1 MLKKPVFNSGD
12 TFSGDKEKNMKIT
25 NTQEFNDKAKELKE
39 AGDTQGLQELAKK
52 YGIEKEDLE
61 DYLDGAAKNLA
72 TPLILAL
79 AAVEEAKKE
88 LDTKGV
94 IADWLGVLASMA
106 AGSEELADAITFD
119 GKKIK
124 DLLGKILKQAFET
137 KIKVHDDIAKAAGIR
152 TPLYMG
158 IPGTGDI
165 KKIIGEFY
173 GVTV

>member
-1 MLKKPVFNSGD
+1 MTS
-12 TFSGDKEKNMKIT
+12 
-25 NTQEFNDKAKELKE
+25 TQEFNEKAKELKE
-39 AGDTQGLQELAKK
+39 ARDTQGLQELAEK

-79 AAVEEAKKE
+79 AAIEEAKKE

-119 GKKIK
+119 DKKIK
-124 DLLGKILKQAFET
+124 DLLGEILKQAFET

-173 GVTV
+173 GVTE

>member
-1 MLKKPVFNSGD
+1 MTS
-12 TFSGDKEKNMKIT
+12 
-25 NTQEFNDKAKELKE
+25 TQEFNDKAKELKE
-39 AGDTQGLQELAKK
+39 VGDTQGLQELAKK

-79 AAVEEAKKE
+79 AAIEEAKKT

-106 AGSEELADAITFD
+106 AESEELADAITFD

-165 KKIIGEFY
+165 KKTIGEYY

>member
-1 MLKKPVFNSGD
+1 MTS
-12 TFSGDKEKNMKIT
+12 
-25 NTQEFNDKAKELKE
+25 TQEFNDKAKELKE

-61 DYLDGAAKNLA
+61 DYLDGAETLA
-72 TPLILAL
+72 NPLTLAL
-79 AAVEEAKKE
+79 ATIERERKS
-88 LDTKGV
+88 LNTKGV
-94 IADWLGVLASMA
+94 IDDWTGVLSSMA
-106 AGSEELADAITFD
+106 ADSEELADSITFS
-119 GKKIK
+119 GKSIK
-124 DLLGKILKQAFET
+124 NLLGKILKQAFET
-137 KIKVHDDIAKAAGIR
+137 KIKVHNDIAKAAGIR

>member
-1 MLKKPVFNSGD
+1 MTS
-12 TFSGDKEKNMKIT
+12 
-25 NTQEFNDKAKELKE
+25 TQEFNDKAKELKE
-39 AGDTQGLQELAKK
+39 AGDTQGLKELAKQ

-61 DYLDGAAKNLA
+61 DYLDGAETLA
-72 TPLILAL
+72 TPLMLAL
-79 AAVEEAKKE
+79 AAIEKIKRMRN
-88 LDTKGV
+88 TKGV

-106 AGSEELADAITFD
+106 AESEELADAITFG
-119 GKKIK
+119 GKSIT

-165 KKIIGEFY
+165 KKIIGDYY

>member
-1 MLKKPVFNSGD
+1 MDIRN
-12 TFSGDKEKNMKIT
+12 TKELN
-25 NTQEFNDKAKELKE
+25 EKAKELKE
-39 AGDTQGLQELAKK
+39 AGDTQGLQELAQK

-61 DYLDGAAKNLA
+61 DYLDGAETLA

-79 AAVEEAKKE
+79 AAIEEAKKK

-106 AGSEELADAITFD
+106 AESEELADAITFD

>member
-1 MLKKPVFNSGD
+1 
-12 TFSGDKEKNMKIT
+12 MKIT
-25 NTQEFNDKAKELKE
+25 NAKEFNDKAKELKE
-39 AGDTQGLQELAKK
+39 AGDTQGLQELTQK

-79 AAVEEAKKE
+79 AAIEEAKKE

-94 IADWLGVLASMA
+94 IADWIGVLASMA
-106 AGSEELADAITFD
+106 AESEELADAITFD
-119 GKKIK
+119 DKKIK
-124 DLLGKILKQAFET
+124 DLLGKILKQAFKT
-137 KIKVHDDIAKAAGIR
+137 KIKVHDDIAEAAGIR

>member
-1 MLKKPVFNSGD
+1 MTS
-12 TFSGDKEKNMKIT
+12 
-25 NTQEFNDKAKELKE
+25 TQEFNDKAKELKE
-39 AGDTQGLQELAKK
+39 AGDTQGLKELAKQ

-61 DYLDGAAKNLA
+61 DYLDGAETLA

-79 AAVEEAKKE
+79 AAIEAAKKE

-106 AGSEELADAITFD
+106 AESEELADSIVFSEKT
-119 GKKIK
+119 IK

-137 KIKVHDDIAKAAGIR
+137 KEKVHDDIAKAAGIR

-173 GVTV
+173 EVTV